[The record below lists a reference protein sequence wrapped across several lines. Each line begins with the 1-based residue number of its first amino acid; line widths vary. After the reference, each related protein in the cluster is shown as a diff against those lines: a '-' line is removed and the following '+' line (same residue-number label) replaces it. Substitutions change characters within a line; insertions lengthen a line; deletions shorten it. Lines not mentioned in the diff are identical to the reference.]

1 MEKPKLI
8 LRGLIRAIRD
18 EPRIFGL
25 LLLCLTG
32 FFLLAGIADE
42 VREGE
47 HLPIDRQILL
57 MMRNPHDTSK
67 PIGGAWLGEV
77 MRDITGLGG
86 IFFLTFITLA
96 CFFYLLAERRKA
108 EAVYM
113 IASIGTGVAFN
124 CLLKGFFNRPRP
136 DLFPHGA
143 IIYTSSFPS
152 GHSMMS
158 ATVYLTLGALL
169 AEAHARRGLKAYF
182 VCLGVLLTLM
192 IGVSR
197 LYLAVHWPTDV
208 MAGWLGGA
216 AWAIMVW
223 LIRAKVLR
231 HMSSRKKSAGT

>member
-1 MEKPKLI
+1 MQKLKLF
-8 LRGLIRAIRD
+8 LRSLARAIKE
-18 EPRIFGL
+18 EPLISALF
-25 LLLCLTG
+25 LLCVAG
-32 FFLLAGIADE
+32 FFLLGGIAHE
-42 VREGE
+42 VHEGGQMAV
-47 HLPIDRQILL
+47 DRRILL
-57 MMRNPHDTSK
+57 MLRNPHDTSR

-86 IFFLTFITLA
+86 IFFLTFITIA
-96 CFFYLLAERRKA
+96 CFIYLMAERRRA
-108 EAVYM
+108 EAVYL
-113 IASIGTGVAFN
+113 IVAVGTGVAFN
-124 CLLKGFFNRPRP
+124 CVLKGFFNRPRP

-158 ATVYLTLGALL
+158 ATVYLTLGVLL
-169 AEAHARRGLKAYF
+169 AEAHARRGLKIYF
-182 VCLGVLLTLM
+182 LGLGVLLTLM

-223 LIRAKVLR
+223 LIRARVLR
-231 HMSSRKKSAGT
+231 RLSDGGQPG